1 MKGTLKKNKTSV
13 LIVASLFVAGLH
25 SQSITTFQAQ
35 WTGLD
40 DLVSPSFSY
49 ENRNIALTISE
60 GGDRDGF
67 SIFTSSC
74 DFLYND
80 DLDWAFHYVSFD
92 KETNQITFMR
102 RFVTPLGMVGYEE
115 LVYDLIDWSDGYF
128 HAEHT
133 SEDAETFHQFRV
145 FSAHLGVENSLPE
158 RIQLSQNFPNPFNPL
173 TSISVN
179 VDRQSSGALV
189 IFDMQG
195 REIRTLE
202 KGNFDAGNN
211 TFTWNALDDSGTP
224 VPAGVYTYRL
234 FLNGR
239 IITSNKMTLLK

>member
-80 DLDWAFHYVSFD
+80 DLDWAYHYVSFD
-92 KETNQITFMR
+92 KEINQITFMR

-173 TSISVN
+173 TLISVS
-179 VDRQSSGALV
+179 VSSQSSGALV
-189 IFDMQG
+189 IYDMQG

-211 TFTWNALDDSGTP
+211 TFTWNATDNNGAR
-224 VPAGVYTYRL
+224 VPSGVYTYCFRL
-234 FLNGR
+234 DGR
-239 IITSNKMTLLK
+239 IIASNKMTLLK